1 MTEKKHKQRV
11 TIKDIAERAGV
22 SKATVSFAF
31 NSPWKITEATRHR
44 VLQVAEE
51 LEYVPDPLARTLATK
66 QIGSI
71 GLLLPDPIQE
81 AFKNPYIVELLEG
94 IGTVCHGEDLSL
106 TILPPVKGL
115 LTHTVRTALVDAIMT
130 IGIGPDHEVL
140 SIIRKR
146 NIPFV
151 IIDGAGLSGSVQ
163 VGIDDEEAGYQ
174 LLSHVLELGHRRI
187 TILSIKNLHEAI
199 VDAPTARRSRI
210 LDLRL
215 QGAYRAL
222 REWGLD
228 PETKDPSI
236 ILRLVDADMD
246 SALMVTEKILEEHP
260 CPTALVCFADV
271 LALGAYGAIKKK
283 GLQIPKDITVVGFDG
298 IRFSRLLEP
307 PLTTIHQSGY
317 DKGYA
322 AASLA
327 VKLIRGLPAQDI
339 MLSATLCKGGSS
351 APPLRREPLCRSG
364 QTEPI

>member
-11 TIKDIAERAGV
+11 TIKEIAERAGV

-31 NSPWKITEATRHR
+31 NSPWKITDATRQR

-66 QIGSI
+66 QVGSI

-94 IGTVCHGEDLSL
+94 IGAVCHGEDLSL

-146 NIPFV
+146 NLPFV

-163 VGIDDEEAGYQ
+163 VGIHDEEAGYQ
-174 LLSHVLELGHRRI
+174 LLRHVLELGHRRI

-222 REWGLD
+222 REWGLEPED
-228 PETKDPSI
+228 PGIS
-236 ILRLVDADMD
+236 LCLVDADMD
-246 SALMVTEKILEEHP
+246 SASGVTEKILEEQP
-260 CPTALVCFADV
+260 GPTALVCFADV

-283 GLQIPKDITVVGFDG
+283 GLRIPEDITVVGFDG

-307 PLTTIHQSGY
+307 PLTTIYQSGY

-327 VKLIRGLPAQDI
+327 VKLIRGLPGQDI
-339 MLSATLCKGGSS
+339 VLPATLRQGGSS
-351 APPLRREPLCRSG
+351 APPPPGNRSPAGMDKQRRYV
-364 QTEPI
+364 